1 VKSFVSLL
9 RFLRLINHQFPS
21 TVPEEEPM
29 WCLDKL
35 SSGQMYW
42 RRDSSKVSFRCDVEV
57 LEFVRDPEEELWMS
71 KVEIRHSFTD
81 QQTSHPIVVI
91 STCICAIAVTV
102 LLPWLMIGSNQPIE

>member
-1 VKSFVSLL
+1 
-9 RFLRLINHQFPS
+9 
-21 TVPEEEPM
+21 M

-71 KVEIRHSFTD
+71 KSHRGDLDVHLCNCRHRAAALAHDRFESA
-81 QQTSHPIVVI
+81 HRVVHETRRLGAMEKNDKI
-91 STCICAIAVTV
+91 N
-102 LLPWLMIGSNQPIE
+102 LN